1 MLMLWSK
8 LAADHRKE
16 RMMESTRT
24 HRLLGAAVLALGLT
38 LAGVGPDTP
47 TAASASTVDGASL
60 RGGHGV
66 AYTVPDGDG
75 GRTVRRR
82 VSAQPTGN
90 PRLDQTCKQME
101 DVINDGYE
109 ASDEEIAAGD
119 LEGGLQSWGDSDE
132 MVNRANQRGSCKF
145 TVRD

>member
-1 MLMLWSK
+1 MLMVWSK
-8 LAADHRKE
+8 LAADYRKE

-24 HRLLGAAVLALGLT
+24 HRLLGAAVLTLSLT

-47 TAASASTVDGASL
+47 TAVQASPVDGAFL
-60 RGGHGV
+60 RGGHGGSY
-66 AYTVPDGDG
+66 AVPNGDRG
-75 GRTVRRR
+75 WTVRRR

-90 PRLDQTCKQME
+90 PRLDQICKQME